1 MKSDRVATRFARPA
15 LPWAW
20 TAANSNCK
28 SCNLSAACCD
38 RSPSPSEVRFARH
51 SASQLHLK
59 RLPVSKLALKFVI
72 QAKKPT
78 VQRLYGFVGC
88 VCPKQNVNPWPTS
101 LGTAFGTCTVER

>member
-38 RSPSPSEVRFARH
+38 RSPSPSEALRPPFRF
-51 SASQLHLK
+51 SQLHLE
-59 RLPVSKLALKFVI
+59 RLPVSKPVLKFVI
-72 QAKKPT
+72 QAKTPT
-78 VQRLYGFVGC
+78 VQRLGC
-88 VCPKQNVNPWPTS
+88 VCPKQNVNPRPTS